1 MTTPMTNNSQ
11 NPLTTLTNATL
22 TNAGADAMIANIP
35 NPSQPRPTHRRQ
47 VKVAAAVAL
56 IPLLTLLAAC
66 GNSSAAPAAQ
76 ATNPAPTQAQNRA
89 PGSGGQGGTGAFPG
103 VSGLIAAASPG
114 TLQVQ
119 STTAQ
124 NTVVYTAAT
133 TFTKVTPGHVAAGDC
148 VIVTGT
154 PVAGSTQGLTA
165 TSVRIVAKVNGAC
178 PTAGTGPGGAGGRG
192 AFPQRP
198 SGTPS
203 NGVGQRRAF
212 ASATGTVSSVAGS
225 TILLQG
231 VLRNGQSAPDN
242 ATPPAPTAI
251 TVTLG
256 ASTTV
261 TQTVPATSAA
271 AVVGQ
276 CASAIGTANST
287 GTITARSITVSS
299 PGPNGCQSGFGGRFN
314 GNGGTGTGSRGGT
327 NA

>member
-11 NPLTTLTNATL
+11 NPTSTPTNATL
-22 TNAGADAMIANIP
+22 TNAGANVMIANIA

-66 GNSSAAPAAQ
+66 GNSSSAAPAAQ
-76 ATNPAPTQAQNRA
+76 ATNPATSAA
-89 PGSGGQGGTGAFPG
+89 PGSSGQARTGAFPG
-103 VSGLIAAASPG
+103 ASGLIADASPG

-119 STTAQ
+119 STTSQTA
-124 NTVVYTAAT
+124 VVYTAAT
-133 TFTKVTPGHVAAGDC
+133 KFTKITPGHVVAGDC
-148 VIVTGT
+148 VTVSGSPATT
-154 PVAGSTQGLTA
+154 PAQGLTA
-165 TSVRIVAKVNGAC
+165 TSVRIEAKVNGTC
-178 PTAGTGPGGAGGRG
+178 PTAGTSPRGSGGG

-198 SGTPS
+198 SGTPP
-203 NGVGQRRAF
+203 NGGAQRRAF

-231 VLRNGQSAPDN
+231 VLRNGASAPGN

-256 ASTTV
+256 ASSTV

-287 GTITARSITVSS
+287 GTITAKSITVSS

-314 GNGGTGTGSRGGT
+314 GNGGTGTGSTGGT

>member
-1 MTTPMTNNSQ
+1 MTNNNQ
-11 NPLTTLTNATL
+11 NPLTTLTNA
-22 TNAGADAMIANIP
+22 GADAMTANIA

-56 IPLLTLLAAC
+56 IPLLALLAAC
-66 GNSSAAPAAQ
+66 GNSSLAPAAQ
-76 ATNPAPTQAQNRA
+76 ATNPATSPA
-89 PGSGGQGGTGAFPG
+89 PGPGAQARTGTFPG
-103 VSGLIAAASPG
+103 ASGLIADASPG

-119 STTAQ
+119 STTSQ
-124 NTVVYTAAT
+124 TTVVYTAAT
-133 TFTKVTPGHVAAGDC
+133 KFTKITAGHVVAGDC
-148 VIVTGT
+148 VTVSGAPATSS
-154 PVAGSTQGLTA
+154 AQGLTA
-165 TSVRIVAKVNGAC
+165 TSVRIVAKVNGTC
-178 PTAGTGPGGAGGRG
+178 PTAGTGPGGFGGRG

-203 NGVGQRRAF
+203 NGAGQRRAF
-212 ASATGTVSSVAGS
+212 ASATGTVSSAAGS

-231 VLRNGQSAPDN
+231 ALRNGASAPDN
-242 ATPPAPTAI
+242 ATAPAPTAI

-287 GTITARSITVSS
+287 GTISARSITVSS

-314 GNGGTGTGSRGGT
+314 GNGNGGTGTGSTGGT

>member
-11 NPLTTLTNATL
+11 NPLTTP

-35 NPSQPRPTHRRQ
+35 SPSQPRPTHRRQ
-47 VKVAAAVAL
+47 MQVAAAVAL

-66 GNSSAAPAAQ
+66 GNSSSAAPAAQ
-76 ATNPAPTQAQNRA
+76 AANPATSPA
-89 PGSGGQGGTGAFPG
+89 PGSGAPVRTGTFPG
-103 VSGLIAAASPG
+103 ASGLIADASPG

-119 STTAQ
+119 STTSQ
-124 NTVVYTAAT
+124 TTVVYTAVT
-133 TFTKVTPGHVAAGDC
+133 KFTKITPGQVVAGDC
-148 VIVTGT
+148 VTVSGT
-154 PVAGSTQGLTA
+154 PATSPAQGLTA
-165 TSVRIVAKVNGAC
+165 TSVRIVAKVNGTC

-231 VLRNGQSAPDN
+231 VLRNGQNAPGN

-256 ASTTV
+256 ASSTV

-287 GTITARSITVSS
+287 GSITARSITVSS
-299 PGPNGCQSGFGGRFN
+299 PGPNGCRSGFGGRFN
-314 GNGGTGTGSRGGT
+314 GAGGTGTGSTGGT